1 MRSRKECGKPW
12 SRTTVLF
19 ILVDGWIRCGHCVT
33 VMRQSRLMWPGCQ
46 SRCWLLL
53 QYNFDAL
60 LNVLMYQQSLV
71 IGSADSPTIHRRWNQ
86 HFSCLPSKGFAF
98 SSWKRRSLRLIT
110 ILSWSQNTSDNPHPD
125 YNYYAYP
132 SPLCC
137 PFLYKIPPPFKPRFD
152 IPTIY
157 SSIPGGTIPRNLGW
171 TSKGIRCYY
180 F

>member
-1 MRSRKECGKPW
+1 MESRGPYHRFIH
-12 SRTTVLF
+12 SRRWLWTLCDSVASVTFKGHVDT
-19 ILVDGWIRCGHCVT
+19 ILW
-33 VMRQSRLMWPGCQ
+33 WPG
-46 SRCWLLL
+46 CWLLL

-60 LNVLMYQQSLV
+60 LNVLMDQQSLV
-71 IGSADSPTIHRRWNQ
+71 IGSAGSPTIYRRWHQ
-86 HFSCLPSKGFAF
+86 HPSCLPSKGFAF

-137 PFLYKIPPPFKPRFD
+137 PFLHKSPPPFKPRFD
-152 IPTIY
+152 IPTIH

-180 F
+180 YF